1 MFKMGEL
8 RARVRALQRKMAKE
22 LAIVRLRRLVKEF
35 RLQWFVALTD
45 KKPLPEPRSFGFRVV
60 QTGLRLPTFME
71 VNKYLEKCRRKKVE
85 INDHDLLR
93 TLIPWVRKYRMDL
106 VWAGED

>member
-1 MFKMGEL
+1 MGEI

-45 KKPLPEPRSFGFRVV
+45 NKSLPDPRSFRFRVV
-60 QTGLRLPTFME
+60 KAGLRLPTFME
-71 VNKYLEKCRRKKVE
+71 VNKYLEKLRREKVE
-85 INDHDLLR
+85 IDNHELLR
-93 TLIPWVRKYRMDL
+93 TLIPWVSKYRLDL
-106 VWAGED
+106 VWAGEE

>member
-1 MFKMGEL
+1 MGEL
-8 RARVRALQRKMAKE
+8 RSRIRALQKKMAKE

-45 KKPLPEPRSFGFRVV
+45 RKPLPQPRSFGFRVV
-60 QTGLRLPTFME
+60 KAGFRLPTFMG
-71 VNKYLEKCRRKKVE
+71 VNRYLEKCRRKKVE
-85 INDHDLLR
+85 IEDHELLR

-106 VWAGED
+106 VWAEED

>member
-1 MFKMGEL
+1 MGEI
-8 RARVRALQRKMAKE
+8 RSRIRALQKKMALE

-45 KKPLPEPRSFGFRVV
+45 HKPLPEPRSFGFRVV
-60 QTGLRLPTFME
+60 EAGFRLPTFME

-85 INDHDLLR
+85 VENHELLR
-93 TLIPWVRKYRMDL
+93 TLIPWVRRYRLDL
-106 VWAGED
+106 VWADDA

>member
-1 MFKMGEL
+1 MGEI
-8 RARVRALQRKMAKE
+8 RSRIRALQKKMAKE

-45 KKPLPEPRSFGFRVV
+45 RKSLPQPRSFGFRVV
-60 QTGLRLPTFME
+60 KAGFRLPTFMG
-71 VNKYLEKCRRKKVE
+71 VNRYLEKCRRKKVE
-85 INDHDLLR
+85 IDDHELLR
-93 TLIPWVRKYRMDL
+93 TLIPWVRGYRRDL

>member
-1 MFKMGEL
+1 MGEI
-8 RARVRALQRKMAKE
+8 RSRIRALQKKMAKE

-45 KKPLPEPRSFGFRVV
+45 RKPLPQPRSFGFRVV
-60 QTGLRLPTFME
+60 KAGFRLPTFMG
-71 VNKYLEKCRRKKVE
+71 VNRYLEKCRRKKVE
-85 INDHDLLR
+85 IEDHELLR

>member
-1 MFKMGEL
+1 MGEI
-8 RARVRALQRKMAKE
+8 RSRIRALQKKMAKE

-45 KKPLPEPRSFGFRVV
+45 NKPLPEPRSFGFRVV
-60 QTGLRLPTFME
+60 KAGLRLPTFME

-85 INDHDLLR
+85 IDNHELLR
-93 TLIPWVRKYRMDL
+93 TLIPWVSKYRMDL
-106 VWAGED
+106 VWAGDN

>member
-1 MFKMGEL
+1 MGEI
-8 RARVRALQRKMAKE
+8 RSRIRALQKKMALE

-45 KKPLPEPRSFGFRVV
+45 HKPLPEPRSFGSRVV
-60 QTGLRLPTFME
+60 KAGFRLPTFME

-85 INDHDLLR
+85 VENHELLR
-93 TLIPWVRKYRMDL
+93 TLIPWVRRYRLDL
-106 VWAGED
+106 VWADDA